1 MTSGISIVLATS
13 AQDVEIARNLFQ
25 EYQTALGVD
34 LCFQDFATEL
44 ATLPGAY
51 APPRGQLL
59 LARRGAD
66 VVGCVALRPFA
77 DEHCEMKRLYVRP
90 QGRGIGLGRTLA
102 QTVIDSA
109 RVIGYRRMYLDTL
122 PSMREAQGLYENLG
136 FRDVSAYR
144 LNPIAGTRYLAL
156 ELLPVDAIKT

>member
-1 MTSGISIVLATS
+1 MTSDIGIAVATS
-13 AQDVEIARNLFQ
+13 AQDVEIARNLFK

-51 APPRGQLL
+51 APPRGRLL
-59 LARRGAD
+59 LARRAVE
-66 VVGCVALRPFA
+66 VVGCVALRPLT

-102 QTVIDSA
+102 QTAIDSA

-122 PSMREAQGLYENLG
+122 PSMREAQGLYESLG
-136 FRDVSAYR
+136 FRDVDAYR

-156 ELLPVDAIKT
+156 ELLPVDETQA

>member
-1 MTSGISIVLATS
+1 MTSDISIAIATS
-13 AQDVEIARNLFQ
+13 PQDVEIARNLFK

-51 APPRGQLL
+51 APPQGRLL

-66 VVGCVALRPFA
+66 VVGCVALRPLN

-90 QGRGIGLGRTLA
+90 QGRGIRLGRTLA

-109 RVIGYRRMYLDTL
+109 RIIGYRRMYLDTL
-122 PSMREAQGLYENLG
+122 PSMREAQGLYETLG

-156 ELLPVDAIKT
+156 DLEN